1 MKRLAL
7 VLACAAAA
15 FVISGSAQA
24 APRYRVIQWDI
35 SHMCQVYDFGWGGRP
50 IPSDYHI
57 LTPPMR
63 SLGAALQAREALWH
77 RGACLI

>member
-1 MKRLAL
+1 MKRLGL
-7 VLACAAAA
+7 VLMCAAATFLA
-15 FVISGSAQA
+15 TASAEA

-50 IPSDYHI
+50 IPSNYHI

-63 SLGAALQAREALWH
+63 SFGAALHAKEALRAH
-77 RGACLI
+77 GACLI